1 MTETAEVSAGS
12 SSPRYARS
20 PNRMERAALFRAD
33 GLPPV
38 NRAAAVEAVRDFVA
52 ALDASDFGHYSDVLV
67 YGSRVRDDWD
77 EYSDIDVA
85 VVVPGMLS
93 GGDLF
98 MRLEELT
105 VKTLDVR
112 WAHWRL
118 STVVVSEGALAFPHA
133 VKGNSEFY
141 RSLRA
146 EGVSWGSFVTTDATA
161 EWHLERA
168 YRRLRAGQDLLKSGH
183 VEDAYSRLY
192 YVSRLVGLRCMS
204 LA

>member
-146 EGVSWGSFVTTDATA
+146 EGVSWGEFCGECQKFCV
-161 EWHLERA
+161 
-168 YRRLRAGQDLLKSGH
+168 
-183 VEDAYSRLY
+183 
-192 YVSRLVGLRCMS
+192 
-204 LA
+204 

>member
-1 MTETAEVSAGS
+1 MPWNQWQPSNGMGGNFALESVATFTWIGWQLSRGI
-12 SSPRYARS
+12 RTRS

-146 EGVSWGSFVTTDATA
+146 EGVSWGEFCGD
-161 EWHLERA
+161 
-168 YRRLRAGQDLLKSGH
+168 
-183 VEDAYSRLY
+183 
-192 YVSRLVGLRCMS
+192 
-204 LA
+204 